1 MSGIGS
7 RLRQERER
15 LGLSQK
21 KFGEVGGVEANA
33 QGRYESGDRVPKA
46 DYLSRVAAKGVDVL
60 YIVTG
65 RRTPTRAD
73 NLSQSEEK
81 ILVSYRALYKE
92 DQDAIRH
99 LTHTLAEL
107 SVSSLMKER
116 RTPESLRAG
125 RSQCINQPPDTPVE
139 QVLVIWRLSLGQHA
153 AFLLRCPATYKTKSR
168 GVCLIRVLV
177 VDDHDLV
184 RTGITRMLADIDG
197 LQVVGQ
203 AESGEES
210 LLKARELKP
219 DVVLMDVKMPGIGGL
234 EATRKL
240 LRSHPDIKVV
250 AVTVC
255 EEDPFPTRL
264 LQAGAAGY
272 LTKGAGLNEMV
283 QAIRLVFAGQRYISP
298 QIAQQLVFK
307 SFQPSSESPF
317 DALSEREI
325 QIALMIVGC
334 QKVQIISDKLCL
346 SPKTVNTYRYRIF
359 EKLSISSDVE
369 LTLLAVRHGMV
380 DASA

>member
-1 MSGIGS
+1 M
-7 RLRQERER
+7 
-15 LGLSQK
+15 
-21 KFGEVGGVEANA
+21 
-33 QGRYESGDRVPKA
+33 
-46 DYLSRVAAKGVDVL
+46 
-60 YIVTG
+60 
-65 RRTPTRAD
+65 
-73 NLSQSEEK
+73 
-81 ILVSYRALYKE
+81 
-92 DQDAIRH
+92 IR
-99 LTHTLAEL
+99 
-107 SVSSLMKER
+107 
-116 RTPESLRAG
+116 G
-125 RSQCINQPPDTPVE
+125 
-139 QVLVIWRLSLGQHA
+139 
-153 AFLLRCPATYKTKSR
+153 
-168 GVCLIRVLV
+168 LV

-197 LQVVGQ
+197 LQVVGE
-203 AESGEES
+203 ADSGES
-210 LLKARELKP
+210 ALKLARELKP

-240 LRSHPDIKVV
+240 LRSHPDTKVV

-272 LTKGAGLNEMV
+272 LTKGAGLDEMV
-283 QAIRLVFAGQRYISP
+283 QAIRLAFAGQRYICP
-298 QIAQQLVFK
+298 QIAQQLALK
-307 SFQPSSESPF
+307 SFQPQGSPF

-359 EKLSISSDVE
+359 EKLSVTSDVE

-380 DASA
+380 DASL

>member
-1 MSGIGS
+1 M
-7 RLRQERER
+7 
-15 LGLSQK
+15 
-21 KFGEVGGVEANA
+21 
-33 QGRYESGDRVPKA
+33 
-46 DYLSRVAAKGVDVL
+46 
-60 YIVTG
+60 
-65 RRTPTRAD
+65 
-73 NLSQSEEK
+73 
-81 ILVSYRALYKE
+81 
-92 DQDAIRH
+92 
-99 LTHTLAEL
+99 
-107 SVSSLMKER
+107 
-116 RTPESLRAG
+116 
-125 RSQCINQPPDTPVE
+125 
-139 QVLVIWRLSLGQHA
+139 
-153 AFLLRCPATYKTKSR
+153 
-168 GVCLIRVLV
+168 IRVLV

-197 LQVVGQ
+197 LQVVGE
-203 AESGEES
+203 ADSGES
-210 LLKARELKP
+210 ALKQVRELKP

-264 LQAGAAGY
+264 MQAGAAGY
-272 LTKGAGLNEMV
+272 LTKGAGLDEMV
-283 QAIRLVFAGQRYISP
+283 QAIRLAFAGQRYISP
-298 QIAQQLVFK
+298 QIAQQLALK
-307 SFQPSSESPF
+307 SFQPQGSPF

-359 EKLSISSDVE
+359 EKLSVTSDVE

-380 DASA
+380 DASL

>member
-1 MSGIGS
+1 M
-7 RLRQERER
+7 
-15 LGLSQK
+15 
-21 KFGEVGGVEANA
+21 
-33 QGRYESGDRVPKA
+33 
-46 DYLSRVAAKGVDVL
+46 
-60 YIVTG
+60 
-65 RRTPTRAD
+65 
-73 NLSQSEEK
+73 
-81 ILVSYRALYKE
+81 
-92 DQDAIRH
+92 
-99 LTHTLAEL
+99 
-107 SVSSLMKER
+107 
-116 RTPESLRAG
+116 
-125 RSQCINQPPDTPVE
+125 
-139 QVLVIWRLSLGQHA
+139 
-153 AFLLRCPATYKTKSR
+153 
-168 GVCLIRVLV
+168 IRVLV

-197 LQVVGQ
+197 LQVVG
-203 AESGEES
+203 EGDSGES
-210 LLKARELKP
+210 ALKLARELKP

-272 LTKGAGLNEMV
+272 LTKGAGLDEMV
-283 QAIRLVFAGQRYISP
+283 QAIRLAFAGQRYISP
-298 QIAQQLVFK
+298 QIAQQLALK
-307 SFQPSSESPF
+307 SFQPQGSPF

-359 EKLSISSDVE
+359 EKLSVTSDVE

-380 DASA
+380 DASM

>member
-1 MSGIGS
+1 
-7 RLRQERER
+7 
-15 LGLSQK
+15 
-21 KFGEVGGVEANA
+21 
-33 QGRYESGDRVPKA
+33 
-46 DYLSRVAAKGVDVL
+46 
-60 YIVTG
+60 
-65 RRTPTRAD
+65 
-73 NLSQSEEK
+73 
-81 ILVSYRALYKE
+81 
-92 DQDAIRH
+92 
-99 LTHTLAEL
+99 
-107 SVSSLMKER
+107 
-116 RTPESLRAG
+116 
-125 RSQCINQPPDTPVE
+125 
-139 QVLVIWRLSLGQHA
+139 
-153 AFLLRCPATYKTKSR
+153 
-168 GVCLIRVLV
+168 V

-197 LQVVGQ
+197 LQVVGEGD
-203 AESGEES
+203 AGEAA
-210 LLKARELKP
+210 LKLARELKP

-272 LTKGAGLNEMV
+272 LTKGAGLDEMV
-283 QAIRLVFAGQRYISP
+283 KAIRLAFAGQRYISP
-298 QIAQQLVFK
+298 QIAQQLALK
-307 SFQPSSESPF
+307 SFQPQGSPF

-359 EKLSISSDVE
+359 EKLSVTSDVE

-380 DASA
+380 DASL

>member
-1 MSGIGS
+1 M
-7 RLRQERER
+7 
-15 LGLSQK
+15 
-21 KFGEVGGVEANA
+21 
-33 QGRYESGDRVPKA
+33 
-46 DYLSRVAAKGVDVL
+46 
-60 YIVTG
+60 
-65 RRTPTRAD
+65 
-73 NLSQSEEK
+73 
-81 ILVSYRALYKE
+81 
-92 DQDAIRH
+92 
-99 LTHTLAEL
+99 
-107 SVSSLMKER
+107 
-116 RTPESLRAG
+116 
-125 RSQCINQPPDTPVE
+125 
-139 QVLVIWRLSLGQHA
+139 
-153 AFLLRCPATYKTKSR
+153 
-168 GVCLIRVLV
+168 IRVLV

-210 LLKARELKP
+210 LIKARELKP

-250 AVTVC
+250 EVTVC

-272 LTKGAGLNEMV
+272 LTKGAGLPEMV

-298 QIAQQLVFK
+298 QIAQQLAIK
-307 SFQPSSESPF
+307 SFQPTNDSPF

-380 DASA
+380 DASL

>member
-1 MSGIGS
+1 M
-7 RLRQERER
+7 
-15 LGLSQK
+15 
-21 KFGEVGGVEANA
+21 
-33 QGRYESGDRVPKA
+33 
-46 DYLSRVAAKGVDVL
+46 
-60 YIVTG
+60 
-65 RRTPTRAD
+65 
-73 NLSQSEEK
+73 
-81 ILVSYRALYKE
+81 
-92 DQDAIRH
+92 
-99 LTHTLAEL
+99 
-107 SVSSLMKER
+107 
-116 RTPESLRAG
+116 
-125 RSQCINQPPDTPVE
+125 
-139 QVLVIWRLSLGQHA
+139 
-153 AFLLRCPATYKTKSR
+153 
-168 GVCLIRVLV
+168 IRVLV

-197 LQVVGQ
+197 LQVVGE
-203 AESGEES
+203 ADSGEAS
-210 LLKARELKP
+210 LKVARELKP

-240 LRSHPDIKVV
+240 LRSHPDVKVV

-255 EEDPFPTRL
+255 EDDPFPTRL

-272 LTKGAGLNEMV
+272 LTKGAGLDEMV

-298 QIAQQLVFK
+298 QIAQQLALK
-307 SFQPSSESPF
+307 SFQPQGSPF

-359 EKLSISSDVE
+359 EKLSVTSDVE

-380 DASA
+380 DASL